1 MRLSTRIPRTAYI
14 TAAMCVTLT
23 VAIVGCGGDR
33 GSVLGG
39 PGPKFLSRDYTFRT
53 KPLDGDDSPQ
63 QQ

>member
-14 TAAMCVTLT
+14 AASICVTLT
-23 VAIVGCGGDR
+23 VAIVGWGGDR

-39 PGPKFLSRDYTFRT
+39 PGPKYLSGDYTFRT
-53 KPLDGDDSPQ
+53 QPLDGGDSPQ